1 MQSVEHLSN
10 TEKVVMYALIGD
22 AIQSANGL
30 RYQIQ
35 NIQEAL
41 KNPENLKGSM
51 EWLNM
56 INYVLEKM
64 RKALDEVTDWKA
76 MEGTDWQPER

>member
-1 MQSVEHLSN
+1 
-10 TEKVVMYALIGD
+10 
-22 AIQSANGL
+22 
-30 RYQIQ
+30 
-35 NIQEAL
+35 
-41 KNPENLKGSM
+41 M

-56 INYVLEKM
+56 INYGLEKM

>member
-56 INYVLEKM
+56 INYGLEKM